1 MKKIKVLLSAL
12 AMVAAMAFVSCGG
25 GAGDDPTGGKSGS
38 EAVVFDGNVDLTAL
52 AGYDATAGG
61 VVKDFGGVAD
71 AYATVAEYTLSD
83 LGYTADSGFTKVAV
97 IADVYNGETKY
108 DLSSAWGARIMLTI
122 GEDKEF
128 NAGVADKT
136 LAVSDA
142 SAKLLIQAK
151 AEPVTKVVI
160 TAITFSK

>member
-12 AMVAAMAFVSCGG
+12 AMVAALAFVSCSGG
-25 GAGDDPTGGKSGS
+25 SDGTSSPAEEK
-38 EAVVFDGNVDLTAL
+38 VVFDGNVDLTAL
-52 AGYDATAGG
+52 AGYDATVGG

-71 AYATVAEYTLSD
+71 EYATVAEYTLSA

-97 IADVYNGETKY
+97 LADVYNGETKY

-122 GEDKEF
+122 GEAKEY

-142 SAKLLIQAK
+142 SAKLLIQSK